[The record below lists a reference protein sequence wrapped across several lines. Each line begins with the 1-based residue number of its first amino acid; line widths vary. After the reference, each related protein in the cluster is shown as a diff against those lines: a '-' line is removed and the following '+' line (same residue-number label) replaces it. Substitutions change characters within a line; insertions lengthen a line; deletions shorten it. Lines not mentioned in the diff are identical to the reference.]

1 MKKKIL
7 LEEAENSHLL
17 LPSKSLKNKNSSFY
31 KEKIKSNEQRKKI
44 FTKECRNVKNA
55 LIPY

>member
-7 LEEAENSHLL
+7 LEEAENSHL

-31 KEKIKSNEQRKKI
+31 KEKIKSNEQGKKI
-44 FTKECRNVKNA
+44 FTKVCRNVKNA